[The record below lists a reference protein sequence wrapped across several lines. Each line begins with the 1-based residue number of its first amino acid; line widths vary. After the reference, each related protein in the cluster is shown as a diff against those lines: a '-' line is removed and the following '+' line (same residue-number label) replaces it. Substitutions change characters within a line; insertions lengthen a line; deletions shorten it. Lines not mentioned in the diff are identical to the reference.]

1 MTGGTPL
8 RRTVAAALALGLSA
22 AIAACGSGDG
32 DGGGNG
38 GGSGAEGKDGGGRP
52 KLSVSGAYLPRPSMD
67 DMAAGFFTVRNAGAG
82 ADKLTSVTT
91 PLAYDITLHHTADN
105 RMKQVSSL
113 DVPAN
118 GRLELASG
126 GDHLMLTKLTHRP
139 KVGEKVEF
147 TLHFANSDPIEIKV
161 PVEPTTYRPKD

>member
-1 MTGGTPL
+1 MTRGAPS
-8 RRTVAAALALGLSA
+8 RTALAAALVLGLSA
-22 AIAACGSGDG
+22 TVAACGSGDS
-32 DGGGNG
+32 DGGG
-38 GGSGAEGKDGGGRP
+38 EEKDGGRP
-52 KLSVSGAYLPRPSMD
+52 KLSVSGAYLPQPSMD
-67 DMAAGFFTVRNAGAG
+67 DMAAGFLTVRNAGAG
-82 ADKLTSVTT
+82 ADRLTSVST
-91 PLAYDITLHHTADN
+91 PLAAEVTLHHTAGN

-147 TLHFANSDPIEIKV
+147 TLRFANSDPIEIKV